1 MRRAEERILG
11 GEVGEGDRAAP
22 GGDGEQGEVGLEG
35 EAPGGVSLVGEARGD
50 SLEPEARG
58 ESLEEADV
66 GGLND
71 AGTVGLEAVDTLLL
85 GVPDLGGEGLMV

>member
-35 EAPGGVSLVGEARGD
+35 EAPGGVSLVGEARG
-50 SLEPEARG
+50 